1 MTNTWPQLEST
12 HNTIVSSTTA
22 RCQRSYR
29 ERDFKQCFCT
39 VVMRLGCTHIATGL
53 MCCKAALT
61 VRKIGVKCS
70 IFRADHSTI
79 RSRTRVIK
87 GGSLALTFMKS
98 KKNLFKTIRT
108 RLKKRHKEKRWER
121 KRHLF
126 VWNTWFGTS
135 AVYGWKHLQDYINFH
150 LVNVKLP
157 AYTSLPGV
165 CSVGRPHSHSNQ
177 HKAINGRHRRNER
190 KSEGSS
196 DSGRNICVRAHN
208 RLFTLSTWKDP
219 LFFKPIAHKS
229 DKYGFHMTRCCV
241 YTKRCSHATLPVHI
255 CRGSCM
261 YTH

>member
-1 MTNTWPQLEST
+1 MFNIQSGSQHHKITDQSHQRRIFGLDFHEVEEESFQ
-12 HNTIVSSTTA
+12 NDPDAFIS
-22 RCQRSYR
+22 
-29 ERDFKQCFCT
+29 
-39 VVMRLGCTHIATGL
+39 
-53 MCCKAALT
+53 
-61 VRKIGVKCS
+61 
-70 IFRADHSTI
+70 
-79 RSRTRVIK
+79 
-87 GGSLALTFMKS
+87 
-98 KKNLFKTIRT
+98 
-108 RLKKRHKEKRWER
+108 RHKEKRWER
-121 KRHLF
+121 KRRLF

>member
-39 VVMRLGCTHIATGL
+39 VVMCLGCTHIATGL

-79 RSRTRVIK
+79 RSRTRAIK
-87 GGSLALTFMKS
+87 GGLDFHEVEEESFQNDPDAFIS
-98 KKNLFKTIRT
+98 
-108 RLKKRHKEKRWER
+108 RHKEKRWER
-121 KRHLF
+121 KRRLF

-157 AYTSLPGV
+157 AYTSQPGV

-177 HKAINGRHRRNER
+177 HKAINGRHRRNKR

-208 RLFTLSTWKDP
+208 RLFTLST
-219 LFFKPIAHKS
+219 
-229 DKYGFHMTRCCV
+229 
-241 YTKRCSHATLPVHI
+241 
-255 CRGSCM
+255 
-261 YTH
+261 